1 MVKGNLAGAGPF
13 FIYPTKSAEEKS
25 AEEKVGQFESSAGVA
40 FLALQLLSDSR
51 FIADHASDG
60 SWDHGPCLEL
70 GGIDRIRT

>member
-1 MVKGNLAGAGPF
+1 MVQEPHPVHLR
-13 FIYPTKSAEEKS
+13 II
-25 AEEKVGQFESSAGVA
+25 EKVGQFESSAGVA
-40 FLALQLLSDSR
+40 FRALQLLSDSR